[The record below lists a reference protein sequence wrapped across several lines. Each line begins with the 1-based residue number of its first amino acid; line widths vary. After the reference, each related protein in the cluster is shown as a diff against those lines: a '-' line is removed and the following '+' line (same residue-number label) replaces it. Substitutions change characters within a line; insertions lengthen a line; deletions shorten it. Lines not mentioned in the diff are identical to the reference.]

1 MSTTTTTTATG
12 ATPRAGSAGPDPRPR
27 SADGRRPRHG
37 SGRSEGGVL
46 VYLAALVVVALTL
59 GPVLYA
65 VFGGF
70 RTNAQLA
77 SDPAGMPDPWVLDN
91 YRRVL
96 TESSFWTYALNSV
109 AVAFITTAVTVIAGL
124 MAAYPLARYQ
134 FRWRE
139 PLFMVFVVGLL
150 FPATVAIIP
159 LFILVT
165 RDLSLGNT
173 WWGVALP
180 QAAFALPMTIVI
192 LRPFLMA
199 IPREM
204 EEAAIVDGASR
215 LQFFWRVLLPLSA
228 PGAVTVG
235 VLAFVASWNAYLLPL
250 LLLQGEM
257 KTLPLGVADFSS
269 QYSSD
274 TAGVFAFTT
283 LAMVPALIFFLAMQK
298 RIVSGLQGAVKG

>member
-1 MSTTTTTTATG
+1 MSTAATLRRG
-12 ATPRAGSAGPDPRPR
+12 RPR
-27 SADGRRPRHG
+27 EG
-37 SGRSEGGVL
+37 SGRSEGGPV
-46 VYLAALVVVALTL
+46 VYLVALLVVAVTL

-65 VFGGF
+65 VLGGF

-77 SDPAGMPDPWVLDN
+77 ASPAGLPDPWVLDN
-91 YRRVL
+91 YRGVL
-96 TESSFWTYALNSV
+96 ASRDFWAYALNSTVV
-109 AVAFITTAVTVIAGL
+109 AVITTAVTVVFGL
-124 MAAYPLARYQ
+124 MAAYPLARYH

-165 RDLSLGNT
+165 RDLQLGNT

-204 EEAAIVDGASR
+204 EEAALIDGASR
-215 LQFFWRVLLPLSA
+215 LQFFWRILLPLSG
-228 PGAVTVG
+228 PGMVTVG
-235 VLAFVASWNAYLLPL
+235 VLAFVGSWNAYLLPL
-250 LLLQGEM
+250 LLLQGDM

-283 LAMVPALIFFLAMQK
+283 LAMVPALIFFLAMQR

>member
-1 MSTTTTTTATG
+1 MST
-12 ATPRAGSAGPDPRPR
+12 RPAR
-27 SADGRRPRHG
+27 F
-37 SGRSEGGVL
+37 GGGNPF
-46 VYLAALVVVALTL
+46 VYAVALVAVAVTL

-65 VFGGF
+65 VLGGF
-70 RTNAQLA
+70 RTNDQIAG
-77 SDPAGMPDPWVLDN
+77 SPAGLPRPWVLAN
-91 YRRVL
+91 YRTVL
-96 TESSFWTYALNSV
+96 GSGEFWTYALNS
-109 AVAFITTAVTVIAGL
+109 AVIAVLTTVIVVVFGL
-124 MAAYPLARYQ
+124 MAAYPLARYR
-134 FRWRE
+134 FRGRE
-139 PLFMVFVVGLL
+139 QLYTVFVVGLL

-165 RDLSLGNT
+165 RDLRMGNT

-199 IPREM
+199 LPDDL
-204 EEAAIVDGASR
+204 EEAAFIDGASR
-215 LQFFWRVLLPLSA
+215 IGFFWRIAVPLSW
-228 PGAVTVG
+228 PGMVTVS

-250 LLLQGEM
+250 LLLQSDR
-257 KTLPLGVADFSS
+257 KTLPLGVADYSS

-283 LAMVPALIFFLAMQK
+283 LAMVPALVFFLALQR

>member
-1 MSTTTTTTATG
+1 MTTTTRPTG
-12 ATPRAGSAGPDPRPR
+12 RSVRRPARRPSRRRTSSAGPLTY
-27 SADGRRPRHG
+27 
-37 SGRSEGGVL
+37 GV
-46 VYLAALVVVALTL
+46 ALVVVAVTL

-65 VFGGF
+65 VLGGF
-70 RTNAQLA
+70 RSNAQLA
-77 SDPAGMPDPWVLDN
+77 ESPAGLPDPWVLDN
-91 YRRVL
+91 YRNVL
-96 TESSFWTYALNSV
+96 TSGTFWTYALNSTVV
-109 AVAFITTAVTVIAGL
+109 AVVTTTVTVVFGL
-124 MAAYPLARYQ
+124 MAAYPLARYH

-139 PLFMVFVVGLL
+139 PLYTVFVIGLL

-159 LFILVT
+159 LFIIVT
-165 RDLSLGNT
+165 RQLQLGNT

-180 QAAFALPMTIVI
+180 QAAFALPMTVVI

-199 IPREM
+199 LPVEL
-204 EEAAIVDGASR
+204 EEAATVDGASR
-215 LQFFWRVLLPLSA
+215 IGFFWRIVVPLSG
-228 PGAVTVG
+228 PGVVTVG

-250 LLLQGEM
+250 LLLQGDR

-283 LAMVPALIFFLAMQK
+283 LAMIPALVFFLAMQR